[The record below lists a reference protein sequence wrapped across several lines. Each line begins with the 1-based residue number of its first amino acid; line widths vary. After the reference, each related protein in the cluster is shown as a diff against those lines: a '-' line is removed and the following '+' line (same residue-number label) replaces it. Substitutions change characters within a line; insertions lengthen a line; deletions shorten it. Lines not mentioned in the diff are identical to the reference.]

1 MHIKIYVLISNLYIL
16 IKYINIINTYM
27 RELKVAVRTLLKLGK
42 SSLVVVLPKEW
53 LKEVG
58 LRSGDKVVIKQEDDG
73 SIRIIPANLSS
84 FETPIKSRLVINV
97 ERCTDNDLIQRLL
110 VANYLVGND
119 NIVLATKNEPVSP
132 ELLRNVRDVISKLR
146 GFEIIEQHPYMISLQ
161 CMMDATKFSMEN
173 LVGRILALLLSMSD
187 YVKKAFDEGDQEYL
201 KRIGFLEDELDRLY
215 WFGVRQLLMVQKNRA
230 LAKFVGIES
239 ALHILGNRTI
249 LKVLELAGD
258 YLVDVSN
265 DLSRISWDELS
276 ENRDL
281 RVKFSDLLNVI
292 EDIISDTLKAYNG
305 LDAFLANGILKRID
319 QLGKEIRDLTDKVAS
334 EIKDVRTGAFL
345 IKSLTRLLDM
355 AKSIGVV
362 CEIVINRVMEDPRR
376 LLRGCIY
383 KEL

>member
-1 MHIKIYVLISNLYIL
+1 M
-16 IKYINIINTYM
+16 
-27 RELKVAVRTLLKLGK
+27 AVRTLLKLGK

-73 SIRIIPANLSS
+73 SIKIIPANLSS

-97 ERCTDNDLIQRLL
+97 EKCSDSDLVQRLL

-119 NIVLATKNEPVSP
+119 NIALATKNEPISP
-132 ELLRNVRDVISKLR
+132 DLLRNIREVISKLR
-146 GFEIIEQHPYMISLQ
+146 GFEIIEQHPYMITLQ

-187 YVKKAFDEGDQEYL
+187 YVKKSFDEGNNEYL

-258 YLVDVSN
+258 YLVDVSE
-265 DLSRISWDELS
+265 DLNKISWEELNKNV
-276 ENRDL
+276 EL
-281 RVKFSDLLNVI
+281 RQSFSDILNMI
-292 EDIISDTLKAYNG
+292 EDVISDTLKAYNG
-305 LDAFLANGILKRID
+305 LDAFLANNILKKID
-319 QLGKEIRDLTDKVAS
+319 SLGRKIRDLTDKVAD
-334 EIKDVRTGAFL
+334 ETKDVKTGAFL
-345 IKSLTRLLDM
+345 IKTLTRLLDM

-362 CEIVINRVMEDPRR
+362 CEIVINRVMEDPRK